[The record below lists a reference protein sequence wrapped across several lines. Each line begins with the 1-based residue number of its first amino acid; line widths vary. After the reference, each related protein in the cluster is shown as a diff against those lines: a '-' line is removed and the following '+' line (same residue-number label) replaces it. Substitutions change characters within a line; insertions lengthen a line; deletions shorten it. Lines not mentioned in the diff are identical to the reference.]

1 MTPSAGKTKIFRL
14 AGLCFLSVL
23 LLFACSNE
31 SDYPH
36 NIILFIGDGMGVAH
50 VTASQI
56 AAGSLNLERMPVGGL
71 VTTHSANRL
80 VTESAA
86 GSTALATG
94 KKTNNRAVSV
104 LPDGTPAKTLFEY
117 AKDLGKSV
125 GVVVTSSVTH
135 ATPAAFMSHANHRRK
150 QDDIA
155 EQIANSGIDVLIGGG
170 WAYFVPATQQGCQR
184 NDDKN
189 LLATLESRMPL
200 VLHADA
206 ILEHSNGEKLA
217 ALLAPDG
224 LNRAAERDYSLA
236 QLARTAI
243 QILSKNRN
251 GFVLM
256 IEGSQI
262 DWAAHDNDTPN
273 IIAEMLD
280 FDAAIGAALDFAR
293 TQGRTLVVVT
303 SDHETGGLAIH
314 EGSMINR
321 QVTSTSFTTSSYT
334 ASMVPVFAY
343 GPSSAE
349 FGGILDN
356 ARVGQLVI
364 DRLLK
369 RKTPSPE

>member
-1 MTPSAGKTKIFRL
+1 M
-14 AGLCFLSVL
+14 
-23 LLFACSNE
+23 
-31 SDYPH
+31 
-36 NIILFIGDGMGVAH
+36 
-50 VTASQI
+50 
-56 AAGSLNLERMPVGGL
+56 
-71 VTTHSANRL
+71 
-80 VTESAA
+80 
-86 GSTALATG
+86 
-94 KKTNNRAVSV
+94 
-104 LPDGTPAKTLFEY
+104 
-117 AKDLGKSV
+117 
-125 GVVVTSSVTH
+125 TH

-170 WAYFVPATQQGCQR
+170 WAYFVP
-184 NDDKN
+184 
-189 LLATLESRMPL
+189 ATLESRMPL